1 MKRYQAIFFDRD
13 GTLSRNNPVLWE
25 ERDRYMGTLLGMEA
39 FALTPE
45 IFHHAFQCVSEMYL
59 DPDRVTTFEMEE
71 AFWKKWYQCILEEY
85 GVTRGA
91 EDVAQDLNSR
101 YAFHQMKELY
111 PESLEVLRSLHD
123 QGYQMGVI
131 SDTFPSLEKSL
142 EAMGVARYFG
152 AFISSSFVG
161 VMKPDPRIYRT
172 ALQTLNVEAEDS
184 IYIDD
189 YRVEADGA
197 RALGITAFH
206 LDRQQIEHTTDIW
219 TIRNLRQVVSFL
231 QE

>member
-1 MKRYQAIFFDRD
+1 M
-13 GTLSRNNPVLWE
+13 
-25 ERDRYMGTLLGMEA
+25 
-39 FALTPE
+39 
-45 IFHHAFQCVSEMYL
+45 SETYL

-85 GVTRGA
+85 GV
-91 EDVAQDLNSR
+91 
-101 YAFHQMKELY
+101 
-111 PESLEVLRSLHD
+111 
-123 QGYQMGVI
+123 
-131 SDTFPSLEKSL
+131 
-142 EAMGVARYFG
+142 ARYFG
-152 AFISSSFVG
+152 AFISSSSVG

-206 LDRQQIEHTTDIW
+206 LDRQQIEQTTDVW